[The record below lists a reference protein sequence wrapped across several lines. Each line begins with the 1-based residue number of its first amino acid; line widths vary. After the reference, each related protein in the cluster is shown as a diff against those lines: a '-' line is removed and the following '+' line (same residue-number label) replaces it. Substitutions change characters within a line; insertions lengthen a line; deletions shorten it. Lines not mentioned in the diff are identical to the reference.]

1 MKVKKNKNLILTR
14 CCLKDSL
21 QMYQFSAFLKQ
32 TYVQKCMHE
41 VANYDPI
48 VKTYDFKNIKILT
61 AKMNNK

>member
-1 MKVKKNKNLILTR
+1 
-14 CCLKDSL
+14 
-21 QMYQFSAFLKQ
+21 MYQFSAFLKQ